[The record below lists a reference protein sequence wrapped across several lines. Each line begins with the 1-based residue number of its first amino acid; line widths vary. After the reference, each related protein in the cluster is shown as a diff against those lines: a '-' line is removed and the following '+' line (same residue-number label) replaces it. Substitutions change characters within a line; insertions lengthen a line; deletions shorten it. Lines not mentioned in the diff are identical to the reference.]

1 MQRNMYTHEIHMHV
15 KNLIHYAVVHMHGCR
30 IPTKLDW
37 HAACGDSQSR
47 QESHT
52 LVAQVFATCCLF
64 IEYQKRG
71 QLIFRLHNSS
81 LRSCYHEHR
90 TYFWLQP
97 CKNGYI
103 IQYHALKIIIEL
115 GSILLD
121 ERLNFCKPSLFEV
134 YQNLYRISTKAL
146 GIRLHRGYRWM
157 CLLLTNKKKE
167 PYFIVVTR

>member
-1 MQRNMYTHEIHMHV
+1 MHV
-15 KNLIHYAVVHMHGCR
+15 KYWIRYAVVHMHGYR

-64 IEYQKRG
+64 IEYQKRV
-71 QLIFRLHNSS
+71 QFVFRLHNSS

-97 CKNGYI
+97 CKNSYI
-103 IQYHALKIIIEL
+103 IKYHALKIIIEL

-121 ERLNFCKPSLFEV
+121 ERLNFVSWAFLKYTIIYIESAPRHLASDCTEAIDGCA
-134 YQNLYRISTKAL
+134 YY
-146 GIRLHRGYRWM
+146 
-157 CLLLTNKKKE
+157 
-167 PYFIVVTR
+167 